1 MSKPKTAVVTY
12 IFVLAFLELLYSLVT
27 YMIDKSLDNWFVF
40 QPIPL
45 IMAVLIT
52 GLLVNKTD

>member
-1 MSKPKTAVVTY
+1 MSKPKTAAVTY
-12 IFVLAFLELLYSLVT
+12 IFVLAFLEGLYSLIT
-27 YMIDKSLDNWFVF
+27 YMLDKSFDNWFTF

-45 IMAVLIT
+45 LSAVLIT

>member
-12 IFVLAFLELLYSLVT
+12 IFVLAFLELLYSLLT
-27 YMIDKSLDNWFVF
+27 YMVDKSLDNWFVF

-45 IMAVLIT
+45 IMAVLIA